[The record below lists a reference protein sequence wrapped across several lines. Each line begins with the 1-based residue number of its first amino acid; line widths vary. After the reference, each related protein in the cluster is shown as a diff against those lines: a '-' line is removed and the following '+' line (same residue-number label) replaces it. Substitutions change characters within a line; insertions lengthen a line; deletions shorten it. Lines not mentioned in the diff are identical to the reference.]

1 MQEYDE
7 SFFRAKANKRA
18 GITWLALIFIAT
30 IYYGIKTKNGEIA
43 RGYFIAFTVVGWV
56 TYITGYIVS
65 MIKGKAAKEYKWV
78 LGICYLLFYAVIA
91 WTALDKISYIFIL
104 PLLSI
109 LILYKDPKFIKMIMW
124 FTLFVL
130 ISSNIY
136 KGVAKGMMDFVASEE
151 CALQFAIVLCCFA
164 CCSSIR
170 IMSSLSS
177 FAIVLCCFACTNMAI
192 RHLVESDGA
201 LTGSI
206 ESELA
211 QVVQTVEQVK
221 DASNSIVDG
230 VTVVRELADENKQ
243 GANNVV
249 KDMGTLAKNNGILN
263 DKTVSSIEMTK
274 VIDTQVKD
282 VSDLMEEFS
291 KLIEKS
297 VEHAD
302 LSADELTEVVEIT
315 NRMSALSSK
324 IETILETFKKEFE
337 NVKQETSTIEG
348 ITSQTNLLA
357 LNASIEAARA
367 GEAGKGFA
375 VVADQIRSLS
385 SGTQDSSNSIMEAL
399 SHLEATSDE
408 MLQSITETVEL
419 IQLNIEKVSTVN
431 KSVSDITSD
440 ATSLGD
446 NIKVVDSA
454 VKQVENSNET
464 LTANMNQVGEIM
476 QIMTESINNAEQT
489 TKTMLSKYEAS
500 AKSATD
506 IESVVGELMEELGI
520 GGFMNVSDIK
530 SGMKFRMVIEDQT
543 NAKEEYTGE
552 VVDRKDNNVYININN
567 RAAFDDKRRNLKCS
581 FNAVVDNVLY
591 CWNGIAIHNVKAG
604 EKGQFKLTI
613 DTNPQVYNRRKYPR
627 MPLDNKCTISV
638 DGTDITY
645 YGHMVNI
652 SANGFAFSV
661 NDSSFENMKG
671 KNIVIE
677 IDNFDVIKD
686 KEIQG
691 CIIRCSNDEGNY
703 IVGCRMPEDSNE
715 IKDYVN
721 KNYSE

>member
-164 CCSSIR
+164 C
-170 IMSSLSS
+170 
-177 FAIVLCCFACTNMAI
+177 TNMAI

-206 ESELA
+206 ESELE

>member
-151 CALQFAIVLCCFA
+151 CALQ
-164 CCSSIR
+164 
-170 IMSSLSS
+170 

-500 AKSATD
+500 ARSATD

-530 SGMKFRMVIEDQT
+530 SGMKFRMVIEGQT
-543 NAKEEYTGE
+543 NAREEYTGE

>member
-164 CCSSIR
+164 C
-170 IMSSLSS
+170 
-177 FAIVLCCFACTNMAI
+177 TNMAI

-249 KDMGTLAKNNGILN
+249 KDMGTLAKNNDILN

-385 SGTQDSSNSIMEAL
+385 SGTQESSNSIMEAL

-408 MLQSITETVEL
+408 MLESITETVEL

-446 NIKVVDSA
+446 NIKIVDSA

-464 LTANMNQVGEIM
+464 LPANMNQVGEIM

-500 AKSATD
+500 ARSATD

-530 SGMKFRMVIEDQT
+530 SGMKFRMVIEGQT
-543 NAKEEYTGE
+543 NAREEYTGE

>member
-164 CCSSIR
+164 C
-170 IMSSLSS
+170 
-177 FAIVLCCFACTNMAI
+177 TNMAI

-249 KDMGTLAKNNGILN
+249 KDMGTLAKNKGILN

>member
-164 CCSSIR
+164 C
-170 IMSSLSS
+170 
-177 FAIVLCCFACTNMAI
+177 TNMAI

-297 VEHAD
+297 VKHAD

-385 SGTQDSSNSIMEAL
+385 SGTQESSNSIMEAL

-408 MLQSITETVEL
+408 MLESITETVEL

-476 QIMTESINNAEQT
+476 QIMTDSINNAEQT

-530 SGMKFRMVIEDQT
+530 SGMKFRMVIEGQT
-543 NAKEEYTGE
+543 NAREEYTGE

-591 CWNGIAIHNVKAG
+591 CWNDIAIHNVKAG

-661 NDSSFENMKG
+661 NDSSFETMKG
-671 KNIVIE
+671 QNIVIE

>member
-164 CCSSIR
+164 C
-170 IMSSLSS
+170 
-177 FAIVLCCFACTNMAI
+177 TNMAI

-249 KDMGTLAKNNGILN
+249 KDMGTLAKNNDILN

-408 MLQSITETVEL
+408 MLESITETVEL

-500 AKSATD
+500 ARSATD

-530 SGMKFRMVIEDQT
+530 SGMKFRMVIEGQT
-543 NAKEEYTGE
+543 NAREEYTGE

>member
-1 MQEYDE
+1 MQEYYE

-151 CALQFAIVLCCFA
+151 CALQ
-164 CCSSIR
+164 
-170 IMSSLSS
+170 

-348 ITSQTNLLA
+348 ITSQTYLLA
-357 LNASIEAARA
+357 LMASIEAARA

>member
-151 CALQFAIVLCCFA
+151 CALQ
-164 CCSSIR
+164 
-170 IMSSLSS
+170 

-408 MLQSITETVEL
+408 MLESITETVEL

-567 RAAFDDKRRNLKCS
+567 RAAFDEKRRNLKCS

>member
-151 CALQFAIVLCCFA
+151 CALQ
-164 CCSSIR
+164 
-170 IMSSLSS
+170 

-408 MLQSITETVEL
+408 MLESITETVEL

-446 NIKVVDSA
+446 NIKIVDSA

-476 QIMTESINNAEQT
+476 QIMTDSINNAEQT

-500 AKSATD
+500 ARSATD

-530 SGMKFRMVIEDQT
+530 SGMKFRMVIEGQT
-543 NAKEEYTGE
+543 NAREEYTGE

-591 CWNGIAIHNVKAG
+591 CWNDIAIHNVKAG

>member
-164 CCSSIR
+164 C
-170 IMSSLSS
+170 
-177 FAIVLCCFACTNMAI
+177 TNMAI

-249 KDMGTLAKNNGILN
+249 KDMGTLAKNNDILN

-385 SGTQDSSNSIMEAL
+385 SGTQESSNSIMEAL

-408 MLQSITETVEL
+408 MLESITETVEL

-500 AKSATD
+500 ARSATD

-530 SGMKFRMVIEDQT
+530 SGMKFRMVIEGQT
-543 NAKEEYTGE
+543 NAREEYTGE

-591 CWNGIAIHNVKAG
+591 CWNDIAIHNVKAG

>member
-164 CCSSIR
+164 C
-170 IMSSLSS
+170 
-177 FAIVLCCFACTNMAI
+177 TNMAI

-297 VEHAD
+297 VKHAD

-530 SGMKFRMVIEDQT
+530 SGMKFRMVIEGQT
-543 NAKEEYTGE
+543 NAREEYTGE

-567 RAAFDDKRRNLKCS
+567 RATFDDKRRNLKCS

-661 NDSSFENMKG
+661 NDSSFETMKG
-671 KNIVIE
+671 QNIVIE

>member
-164 CCSSIR
+164 C
-170 IMSSLSS
+170 
-177 FAIVLCCFACTNMAI
+177 TNMAI

-297 VEHAD
+297 VKHAD

-385 SGTQDSSNSIMEAL
+385 SGTQESSNSIMEAL

-408 MLQSITETVEL
+408 MLESITETVEL

-446 NIKVVDSA
+446 NIKIVDSA

-530 SGMKFRMVIEDQT
+530 SGMRFRMVIEGQT
-543 NAKEEYTGE
+543 NAREEYTGE

-567 RAAFDDKRRNLKCS
+567 RATFDDKRRNLKCS

-591 CWNGIAIHNVKAG
+591 CWNDIAIHNVKAG

-627 MPLDNKCTISV
+627 MPLNNKCTISV

-661 NDSSFENMKG
+661 NDSSFETMKG
-671 KNIVIE
+671 QNIVIE

>member
-151 CALQFAIVLCCFA
+151 CALQ
-164 CCSSIR
+164 
-170 IMSSLSS
+170 

-638 DGTDITY
+638 DGIDITY

>member
-164 CCSSIR
+164 C
-170 IMSSLSS
+170 
-177 FAIVLCCFACTNMAI
+177 TNMAI

-302 LSADELTEVVEIT
+302 LNADELTEVVEIT

>member
-30 IYYGIKTKNGEIA
+30 VYYGIKTKNGEIA

-65 MIKGKAAKEYKWV
+65 IIKGKAAKEYKWV

-136 KGVAKGMMDFVASEE
+136 KGLAKGMMDFVASEE
-151 CALQFAIVLCCFA
+151 CALQ
-164 CCSSIR
+164 
-170 IMSSLSS
+170 

-249 KDMGTLAKNNGILN
+249 KDMGTLAKNNDILN

-302 LSADELTEVVEIT
+302 LSADELTEVVDIT
-315 NRMSALSSK
+315 NRMSVLSSK

-385 SGTQDSSNSIMEAL
+385 SGTQESSNSIMEAL

-408 MLQSITETVEL
+408 MLESITETVEL

-446 NIKVVDSA
+446 NIKIVDSA

-530 SGMKFRMVIEDQT
+530 SGMKFRMVIEGQT
-543 NAKEEYTGE
+543 NAREEYTGE

-567 RAAFDDKRRNLKCS
+567 RATFDDKRRNLKCS

-591 CWNGIAIHNVKAG
+591 CWNDIAIHNVKAG

-661 NDSSFENMKG
+661 NDSSFETMKG
-671 KNIVIE
+671 QNIVIE

>member
-164 CCSSIR
+164 C
-170 IMSSLSS
+170 
-177 FAIVLCCFACTNMAI
+177 TNMAI

-297 VEHAD
+297 VKHAD

-408 MLQSITETVEL
+408 MLESITETVEL

-476 QIMTESINNAEQT
+476 QIMTDSINNAEQT

-530 SGMKFRMVIEDQT
+530 SGMKFRMVIEGQT
-543 NAKEEYTGE
+543 NAREEYTGE

-591 CWNGIAIHNVKAG
+591 CWNDIAIHNVKAG

-661 NDSSFENMKG
+661 NDSSFETMKG
-671 KNIVIE
+671 QNIVIE

>member
-164 CCSSIR
+164 C
-170 IMSSLSS
+170 
-177 FAIVLCCFACTNMAI
+177 TNMAI

-211 QVVQTVEQVK
+211 QVVRTVEQVK

-408 MLQSITETVEL
+408 MLESITETVEL

-446 NIKVVDSA
+446 NIKIVDSA

-476 QIMTESINNAEQT
+476 QIMTDSINNAEQT

-500 AKSATD
+500 ARSATD

-530 SGMKFRMVIEDQT
+530 SGMKFRMVIEGQT
-543 NAKEEYTGE
+543 NAREEYTGE

-591 CWNGIAIHNVKAG
+591 CWNDIAIHNVKAG

>member
-151 CALQFAIVLCCFA
+151 CALQ
-164 CCSSIR
+164 
-170 IMSSLSS
+170 

-385 SGTQDSSNSIMEAL
+385 SGTQDSSNSIMEVL

>member
-164 CCSSIR
+164 C
-170 IMSSLSS
+170 
-177 FAIVLCCFACTNMAI
+177 TNMAI

-249 KDMGTLAKNNGILN
+249 KDMGTLAKNNDILN

-385 SGTQDSSNSIMEAL
+385 SGTQESSNSIMEAL

-408 MLQSITETVEL
+408 MLESITETVEL

-500 AKSATD
+500 ARSATD

-530 SGMKFRMVIEDQT
+530 SGMKFRMVIEGQT
-543 NAKEEYTGE
+543 NAREEYTGE

>member
-164 CCSSIR
+164 C
-170 IMSSLSS
+170 
-177 FAIVLCCFACTNMAI
+177 TNMAI

-282 VSDLMEEFS
+282 VSDLMEKFS

-408 MLQSITETVEL
+408 MLESITETVEL

-446 NIKVVDSA
+446 NIKIVDSA

-476 QIMTESINNAEQT
+476 QIMTDSINNAEQT

-500 AKSATD
+500 ARSATD

-530 SGMKFRMVIEDQT
+530 SGMKFRMVIEGQT
-543 NAKEEYTGE
+543 NAREEYTGE

-567 RAAFDDKRRNLKCS
+567 RATFDDKRRNLKCS

-591 CWNGIAIHNVKAG
+591 CWNDIAIHNVKAG

-661 NDSSFENMKG
+661 NDSSFETMKG
-671 KNIVIE
+671 QNIVIE

>member
-164 CCSSIR
+164 C
-170 IMSSLSS
+170 
-177 FAIVLCCFACTNMAI
+177 TNMAI

-249 KDMGTLAKNNGILN
+249 KDMGTLAKNNDILN

-408 MLQSITETVEL
+408 MLESITETVEL

-500 AKSATD
+500 ARSATD

-530 SGMKFRMVIEDQT
+530 SGMKFRMVIEGQT
-543 NAKEEYTGE
+543 NAREEYTGE

-591 CWNGIAIHNVKAG
+591 CWNDIAIHNVKAG

>member
-151 CALQFAIVLCCFA
+151 CALQ
-164 CCSSIR
+164 
-170 IMSSLSS
+170 

-591 CWNGIAIHNVKAG
+591 CWNGIAIHNVKTG

>member
-164 CCSSIR
+164 C
-170 IMSSLSS
+170 
-177 FAIVLCCFACTNMAI
+177 TNMAI

-297 VEHAD
+297 VKHAD

-385 SGTQDSSNSIMEAL
+385 SGTQESSNSIMEAL

-408 MLQSITETVEL
+408 MLESITETVEL

-476 QIMTESINNAEQT
+476 QIMTDSINNAEQT

-500 AKSATD
+500 ARSATD

>member
-151 CALQFAIVLCCFA
+151 CALQ
-164 CCSSIR
+164 
-170 IMSSLSS
+170 

-408 MLQSITETVEL
+408 MLESITETVEL

-464 LTANMNQVGEIM
+464 LTANMNQIGEIM

>member
-164 CCSSIR
+164 C
-170 IMSSLSS
+170 
-177 FAIVLCCFACTNMAI
+177 TNMAI

-302 LSADELTEVVEIT
+302 LSADELTEVVDIT
-315 NRMSALSSK
+315 NRMSVLSSK

-408 MLQSITETVEL
+408 MLESITETVEL

-500 AKSATD
+500 ARSATD

-530 SGMKFRMVIEDQT
+530 SGMKFRMVIEGQT
-543 NAKEEYTGE
+543 NAREEYTGE

-591 CWNGIAIHNVKAG
+591 CWNDIAIHNVKAG

-661 NDSSFENMKG
+661 NDSSFENMNG

>member
-151 CALQFAIVLCCFA
+151 CALQ
-164 CCSSIR
+164 
-170 IMSSLSS
+170 

-375 VVADQIRSLS
+375 VVATQV
-385 SGTQDSSNSIMEAL
+385 GTLATQSAEAAKNS
-399 SHLEATSDE
+399 T
-408 MLQSITETVEL
+408 EL
-419 IQLNIEKVSTVN
+419 IANTIDAVDNGKRIVDAASNQLAESADKTN
-431 KSVSDITSD
+431 KLVSDI
-440 ATSLGD
+440 A
-446 NIKVVDSA
+446 
-454 VKQVENSNET
+454 
-464 LTANMNQVGEIM
+464 EI
-476 QIMTESINNAEQT
+476 S
-489 TKTMLSKYEAS
+489 EAS
-500 AKSATD
+500 ATQAEALEQILQAADQIAAVVEENTAMAEESSA
-506 IESVVGELMEELGI
+506 SSEELAAQAQ
-520 GGFMNVSDIK
+520 
-530 SGMKFRMVIEDQT
+530 RL
-543 NAKEEYTGE
+543 KE
-552 VVDRKDNNVYININN
+552 
-567 RAAFDDKRRNLKCS
+567 L
-581 FNAVVDNVLY
+581 
-591 CWNGIAIHNVKAG
+591 
-604 EKGQFKLTI
+604 
-613 DTNPQVYNRRKYPR
+613 
-627 MPLDNKCTISV
+627 
-638 DGTDITY
+638 
-645 YGHMVNI
+645 
-652 SANGFAFSV
+652 
-661 NDSSFENMKG
+661 
-671 KNIVIE
+671 IE
-677 IDNFDVIKD
+677 IF
-686 KEIQG
+686 
-691 CIIRCSNDEGNY
+691 RLYEG
-703 IVGCRMPEDSNE
+703 
-715 IKDYVN
+715 
-721 KNYSE
+721 

>member
-43 RGYFIAFTVVGWV
+43 RGYFIAFTVVGWF

-151 CALQFAIVLCCFA
+151 CALQ
-164 CCSSIR
+164 
-170 IMSSLSS
+170 

>member
-30 IYYGIKTKNGEIA
+30 VYYGIKTKNGEIA

-151 CALQFAIVLCCFA
+151 CALQ
-164 CCSSIR
+164 
-170 IMSSLSS
+170 

-408 MLQSITETVEL
+408 MLESITETVEL

-530 SGMKFRMVIEDQT
+530 SGMKFRMVIEGQT
-543 NAKEEYTGE
+543 NAREEYTGE

-567 RAAFDDKRRNLKCS
+567 RATFDDKRRNLKCS

-591 CWNGIAIHNVKAG
+591 CWNDIAIHNVKAG

-661 NDSSFENMKG
+661 NDSSFETMKG
-671 KNIVIE
+671 QNIVIE

>member
-164 CCSSIR
+164 C
-170 IMSSLSS
+170 
-177 FAIVLCCFACTNMAI
+177 TNMAI

-263 DKTVSSIEMTK
+263 NKTVSSIEMTK

>member
-151 CALQFAIVLCCFA
+151 CALQ
-164 CCSSIR
+164 
-170 IMSSLSS
+170 

-703 IVGCRMPEDSNE
+703 IVGCRMPDDSNE
-715 IKDYVN
+715 IKDYMN

>member
-1 MQEYDE
+1 MHMQEYDE

-151 CALQFAIVLCCFA
+151 CALQ
-164 CCSSIR
+164 
-170 IMSSLSS
+170 

-408 MLQSITETVEL
+408 MLESITETVEL

-703 IVGCRMPEDSNE
+703 IVGCRMPDDSNE

>member
-164 CCSSIR
+164 C
-170 IMSSLSS
+170 
-177 FAIVLCCFACTNMAI
+177 TNMAI

-282 VSDLMEEFS
+282 VSDLMKEFS

>member
-164 CCSSIR
+164 C
-170 IMSSLSS
+170 
-177 FAIVLCCFACTNMAI
+177 TNMAI
-192 RHLVESDGA
+192 RYLVESDGA

-408 MLQSITETVEL
+408 MLESITETVEL

-530 SGMKFRMVIEDQT
+530 SGMKFRMVIEGQT